1 MHQQVPAGSPDT
13 PAALKL
19 AAMSVP
25 PEKLFS
31 MSHSIRQESKLSTA
45 DDEAPVCRCASKSR
59 SQRTRYCIVPRS
71 GTTSVLLAPGQID
84 STSALRVGDGV
95 AVLEVLVGD
104 AIEPD
109 GEIEVD
115 VGLLAPEDASADVP
129 Y

>member
-1 MHQQVPAGSPDT
+1 
-13 PAALKL
+13 
-19 AAMSVP
+19 
-25 PEKLFS
+25 
-31 MSHSIRQESKLSTA
+31 
-45 DDEAPVCRCASKSR
+45 
-59 SQRTRYCIVPRS
+59 
-71 GTTSVLLAPGQID
+71 VLLAPGQID